1 MVYKWFKYVCQTV
14 FRIRNDGLLWGH
26 LGLIYFDCQL
36 ILFIDRWNEHAGPY
50 RGEWEI
56 TKINSRDLYHGF
68 YNETQF
74 LRLTRIMEGT
84 TRLNHQIYKLNNIFL
99 NWDNLSNLSLPLG
112 PYIMDKNY
120 ITEKFKRK

>member
-1 MVYKWFKYVCQTV
+1 MS
-14 FRIRNDGLLWGH
+14 I
-26 LGLIYFDCQL
+26 
-36 ILFIDRWNEHAGPY
+36 AGPY

-68 YNETQF
+68 CNEMQF

-84 TRLNHQIYKLNNIFL
+84 TRLNHQFYKLNNIFL
-99 NWDNLSNLSLPLG
+99 NWDNLNNLSLPLG

-120 ITEKFKRK
+120 ITENLKIK